1 MSCLAG
7 YIGNFKGDV
16 SSIRK
21 DIRRDRLEAQSVI
34 GYLPETARG
43 FDELTVRDFLNFCVS
58 VRLQGRIVKQAIR
71 DVCNRIELAPALK
84 QPMGELS

>member
-16 SSIRK
+16 SSIRTG
-21 DIRRDRLEAQSVI
+21 IRRDRLEAQSVI
-34 GYLPETARG
+34 GCLPETARG

-58 VRLQGRIVKQAIR
+58 VRLQVRSVKQAIR
-71 DVCNRIELAPALK
+71 DVCNRIELAPSLK